1 MYSLRALQPSLRLT
15 GRLYSTAPPPHP
27 LVASLRAALKQSML
41 ARTPDRTAV
50 IKSILADIQT
60 AAHGASTAPSPL
72 KTLASAITKRLDA
85 AQTFRSSTPPRTDLA
100 EQYEKEVEVLREFV
114 PSKGA
119 QLSREELDKVVKEL
133 FEENEIKK
141 AVGKDVGR
149 IISLVKER
157 VGERAESK
165 DVAEAVRTME
175 LP

>member
-1 MYSLRALQPSLRLT
+1 MYTLRAFQPALRLT
-15 GRLYSTAPPPHP
+15 ARLYSTATQSHP

-41 ARTPDRTAV
+41 ARTPERTAV

-60 AAHGASTAPSPL
+60 AAHSASTAPSPL
-72 KTLASAITKRLDA
+72 KTLATAITKRLDA

-100 EQYEKEVEVLREFV
+100 EQYEKEAAMLREFV

-119 QLSREELDKVVKEL
+119 QLTREELDRVVKEL
-133 FEENEIKK
+133 FEENEVKK

-157 VGERAESK
+157 VGDRAESK